1 MKHSLK
7 RFFIL
12 TVISLCASFL
22 LYGNSIPGAFVY
34 DDSFFFQ
41 RTDMRHPS
49 ILFNAFTQPFNPLNT
64 DSGGRGYRPLWVVS
78 LALNYIVFGDS
89 PESFHVVNILLYS
102 ATLVVLVYILER
114 LLRNSVLAYCIVAVF
129 AILPI
134 HSEVVANIKSRD
146 ELLSLF
152 LLLCSFLL
160 FIRAMYGKTRDPQ
173 TLGSALM
180 YGLALL
186 SKESVILG
194 PVIFFL
200 IYRLSYPSTLAY
212 MGKRMVPFIVVLAV
226 YMGLRAA
233 VLGDNAFLQ
242 FETPFIQNPLSGAS
256 VSVQLST
263 AMKIAGI
270 YLVKIVVPYN
280 LTASYDFNHIPV
292 ISHPLASWESVVGM
306 IGLLML
312 CAAALFSKDTAVRI
326 GSIWFLVSYFI
337 VSKILINKGSLMA
350 ERSIYTPSVG
360 LSVLYGYGLYLLCRQ
375 RIAFL
380 LPAIAVLSVVY
391 AGIII
396 PRNLVW
402 RTPQGFFEQMVIDS
416 PNSVQAHKAL
426 AKGYFDIGN
435 LQGAQKHAIRANDL
449 YENDEEVRTL
459 LGKISYISG
468 DFTGCISHM
477 DAVIG
482 MKKSHYDANHFRQ
495 LCLVKLGRYQEAIDL
510 ASKRLKSV
518 PSDMKIRFVM
528 AAALYKLGKKEEAM
542 SQRYVWT
549 GEVSEQDRETILQ
562 DF

>member
-7 RFFIL
+7 RYFIL
-12 TVISLCASFL
+12 TVISLCVSFL

-34 DDSFFFQ
+34 DDSFFSE
-41 RTDMRHPS
+41 RTDIRHPS
-49 ILFNAFTQPFNPLNT
+49 ILLHAFSQPFNPLNT

-78 LALNYIVFGDS
+78 LAFNYLLFGDN
-89 PESFHVVNILLYS
+89 PASFHVFNIALYS
-102 ATLVVLVYILER
+102 ATLVTLVYILER
-114 LLRNSVLAYCIVAVF
+114 LLQNRVLAYCIVAVF
-129 AILPI
+129 ALMPI
-134 HSEVVANIKSRD
+134 HSEVVVNIKSRD
-146 ELLSLF
+146 ELMSLF
-152 LLLCSFLL
+152 LLLCSYVL
-160 FIRAMYGKTRDPQ
+160 FIHAMYAKARDPQ
-173 TLGSALM
+173 TIGSALV

-212 MGKRMVPFIVVLAV
+212 LGKRMAPFIVVLAV
-226 YMGLRAA
+226 YLGLRAA

-256 VSVQLST
+256 LSVQLST

-270 YLVKIVVPYN
+270 YLVKTVVPYN
-280 LTASYDFNHIPV
+280 LTASYDFNHIPI

-306 IGLLML
+306 IGLLGL
-312 CAAALFSKDTAVRI
+312 CVAALFSKEKAVRI
-326 GSIWFLVSYFI
+326 GSIWFLVTYLI
-337 VSKILINKGSLMA
+337 VSKILINKGSLMG

-360 LSVLYGYGLYLLCRQ
+360 LSVLYGYSLYFLCRK

-380 LPAIAVLSVVY
+380 IPAIAVFAVVY

-402 RTPQGFFEQMVIDS
+402 RTPQGFFEQMVVDS
-416 PNSVQAHKAL
+416 PNSVVAHKAL

-435 LQGAQKHAIRANDL
+435 MQDAQKHAIRANEL
-449 YENDEEVRTL
+449 YAKDEEVRAL

-468 DFTGCISHM
+468 DFTGCLTHM

-482 MKKSHYDANHFRQ
+482 MKKSQYDANHFRQ

-518 PSDMKIRFVM
+518 PSDMRIRFVM

-542 SQRYVWT
+542 SQQYVWT
-549 GEVSEQDRETILQ
+549 LELSQQERENILQ
-562 DF
+562 EF